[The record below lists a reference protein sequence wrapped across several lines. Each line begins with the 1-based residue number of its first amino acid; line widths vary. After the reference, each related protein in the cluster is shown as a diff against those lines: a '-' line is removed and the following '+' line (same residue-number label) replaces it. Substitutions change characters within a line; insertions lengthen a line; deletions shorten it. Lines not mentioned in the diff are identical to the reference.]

1 MKKMKKFASIAAAT
15 ILAVTMLT
23 ATASFS
29 ASAADITISGSDTV
43 VVEGHQYYAHQIFK
57 GTLSGNILTDIEW
70 GAGIFDGDGLLTA
83 LKKETAFASC
93 TSAADVAA
101 VLENEQYDSAIA
113 QKFADVLTSF
123 NYLTNAQGT
132 TGVISGDSGTIT
144 DLDNGYYLITDG
156 NVPDDDAYSRNI
168 LKVVGENITVTP
180 KSAVPTVEKKVN
192 EDDNNIGYNDV
203 ADYCIGEDVPFMLT
217 GTMPSNLADYTTYA
231 YQFYDTLSAGLTYN
245 DDAEVYLVN
254 GETRNDVTSSFHM
267 RRGNAIGDRVF
278 TCDDLIAA
286 MKDAGFTLDKDSKIV
301 VEYTAKLDS
310 DAVIGLDGNPN
321 EVTLTYSNNPNQG
334 GEGDYG
340 TTPKDTVIVFT
351 YKFDG
356 TKVDG
361 ADNNTTLEGAEFKIK
376 NAEGKYA
383 IVDADGKLTGWAD
396 TEAGGSTI
404 TSAAD
409 GTFGVIGL
417 DDGDYTLVETKAPDG
432 YNTMKDLDFTI
443 NATTVN
449 GDNFDGTANAAL
461 TAIEITA
468 DGTTTQGN
476 VADGSVAL
484 TVENN
489 KGSELPE
496 TGGIGTK
503 IFYAAG
509 GTVAVAAG
517 VLLITKKRMKKEEE

>member
-70 GAGIFDGDGLLTA
+70 GAGIFNGDGLLTA
-83 LKKETAFASC
+83 LKNETAFASC

-144 DLDNGYYLITDG
+144 GLDNGYYLITDG

-203 ADYCIGEDVPFMLT
+203 ADYCIGEDVPFKLT

-231 YQFYDTLSAGLTYN
+231 YVFHDTLSAGLTYN
-245 DDAEVYLVN
+245 YDYKVYLVN
-254 GETRNDVTSSFHM
+254 GETKTDITASFGYAGGGGPLLAFHC
-267 RRGNAIGDRVF
+267 N
-278 TCDDLIAA
+278 DLIAA
-286 MKDAGFTLDKDSKIV
+286 MKDAGLTLDKDSKIV

-310 DAVIGLDGNPN
+310 DAVIGLNGNPN
-321 EVTLTYSNNPNQG
+321 EVTLQYSNNPNQG
-334 GEGDYG
+334 GEGDTG

-361 ADNNTTLEGAEFKIK
+361 ADNNTKLEGAEFKIK

-396 TEAGGSTI
+396 TEADGSTI

-449 GDNFDGTANAAL
+449 GDNFDGTASAAL

-468 DGTTTQGN
+468 DGTTTAGN

>member
-1 MKKMKKFASIAAAT
+1 MKKFASIAAAT

-29 ASAADITISGSDTV
+29 VSAADVTISKTDTT
-43 VVEGHQYYAHQIFK
+43 VVEGHEYAAYQIFK

-70 GAGIFDGDGLLTA
+70 GASIINGENLLTV
-83 LKKETAFASC
+83 LKNETEFAGC

-101 VLENEQYDSAIA
+101 VLENEQDDSVLA
-113 QKFADVLTSF
+113 QKFADIVGEVGHLASS
-123 NYLTNAQGT
+123 QDT
-132 TGVISGDSGTIT
+132 TGVITGDSGTIT
-144 DLDNGYYLITDG
+144 GLDNGYYLIKDVTA
-156 NVPDDDAYSRNI
+156 PDDDAYSRHI
-168 LKVVGENITVTP
+168 LKVVGDVTVTP

-203 ADYCIGEDVPFMLT
+203 ADYCIGEDVPFKLT

-245 DDAEVYLVN
+245 DDAKVYLVN
-254 GETRNDVTSSFHM
+254 GETRNDVTSSFHI
-267 RRGNAIGDRVF
+267 RQGNAIGDRVF

-286 MKDAGFTLDKDSKIV
+286 MKDAGLTLDKDSKIV

-361 ADNNTTLEGAEFKIK
+361 ADNNTTLDGAEFKIK

-383 IVDADGKLTGWAD
+383 IVDANGKLTGWAD
-396 TEAGGSTI
+396 TEAEGSTI

-417 DDGDYTLVETKAPDG
+417 DDGKYTLVETKAPDG

-449 GDNFDGTANAAL
+449 GNTFDGTASAAL

-468 DGTTTQGN
+468 DGTTTAGN